1 MAFMP
6 TMIQILDFEDTWTG
20 RAGGAK
26 HEAIRDTLNIPPA
39 TYYLLLGRIIDTI
52 EAEQA
57 RPQLVHRLRR
67 VRETRRAER
76 ARRVA

>member
-1 MAFMP
+1 MP
-6 TMIQILDFEDTWTG
+6 TMLQILDFEDTWAG
-20 RAGGAK
+20 RSGSAK
-26 HEAIRDTLNIPPA
+26 HEAIRATLNIPPA
-39 TYYLLLGRIIDTI
+39 TYYLLLGRIIDTV
-52 EAEQA
+52 EAEAA